1 MNCKCRRCRT
11 ETSVFWYPFAVG
23 CGPGSHVPEDG
34 KCVLY
39 LCDSCAYELSK
50 FLDIDLYMLKERI
63 Q

>member
-11 ETSVFWYPFAVG
+11 ESSVFWHPFSYGYYPGRHTIEEGDVF
-23 CGPGSHVPEDG
+23 
-34 KCVLY
+34 Y
-39 LCDSCAYELSK
+39 LCDSCLHDLVL